1 MRDGT
6 QYLALLR
13 NTFSDLSDDE
23 LRALAAEAVP
33 HTYPSHTILCH
44 EGAYED
50 IFYILAE
57 GRARI
62 TVHGGTSDEETEERE
77 LRVLGPGEYFGEMGL
92 IQNFPRAASVTT
104 LSDVTVLEMDKHE
117 FEAALNRSPTM
128 AVNLI
133 HTTLDRMRSNYQLVI
148 QELRRINTTLQKLDH
163 NKLGFIQIAAH
174 ELRTPLTVISGY
186 ANLLGTLPELDGNDT
201 LREVVDGIVSG
212 TARMHAVVNS
222 MLDVSRLTSD
232 NLNISPAPVMLRN
245 VINSLLTYLSSAIEE
260 RDLHVVEEHV
270 PNLPLINADPTL
282 VAKAIQH
289 LLVNAI
295 KYTPDGGT
303 ITISTQPVSLEDN
316 RPGVEVSITDTGIG
330 LEPEDLDLVFEKFYQ
345 VGKVELHSSGKTTF
359 KGGGPGVGLAIAR
372 GVANAHG
379 GRIWAVSSGHDEER
393 LPGSIF
399 YFQLPLDPVSS
410 PNSSNGV

>member
-6 QYLALLR
+6 QHLALLR
-13 NTFSDLSDDE
+13 NAFSDLSDAE
-23 LRALAAEAVP
+23 LGALAAETVP
-33 HTYPSHTILCH
+33 HSYPPQTVLCH
-44 EGAYED
+44 EGAFED
-50 IFYILAE
+50 IFYILAQ

-62 TVHGGTSDEETEERE
+62 TVRGGVSDEEEERE

-104 LSDVTVLEMDKHE
+104 LTDVTVLEMDKDE
-117 FEAALNRSPTM
+117 FEAALHRSPTM

-133 HTTLDRMRSNYQLVI
+133 HTTLDRMRSNDQLVI

-186 ANLLGTLPELDGNDT
+186 ASLLRTLPELDGNTT
-201 LREVVDGIVSG
+201 LQEVVDGIVSG
-212 TARMHAVVNS
+212 TERMHAVVNS

-232 NLNISPAPVMLRN
+232 NLSIAPAPVMLRN

-260 RDLHVVEEHV
+260 RCLHVVEEHV

-303 ITISTQPVSLEDN
+303 ITIRTQPVALEDD
-316 RPGVEVSITDTGIG
+316 RPGVEVSIADTGIG
-330 LEPEDLDLVFEKFYQ
+330 LEPEDLDLIFEKFYQ
-345 VGKVELHSSGKTTF
+345 VGTVELHSSGKTTF

-379 GRIWAVSSGHDEER
+379 GRIWAESDGHDEER
-393 LPGSIF
+393 LPGSVF
-399 YFQLPLDPVSS
+399 YFQLPVDPLPST
-410 PNSSNGV
+410 NSGNGS